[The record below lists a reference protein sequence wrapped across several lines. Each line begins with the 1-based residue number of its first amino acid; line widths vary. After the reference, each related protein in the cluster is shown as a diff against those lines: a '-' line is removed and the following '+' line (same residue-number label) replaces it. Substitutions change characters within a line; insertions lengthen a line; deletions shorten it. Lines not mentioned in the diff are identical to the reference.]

1 MNNLRE
7 FEDFSKSISGKIF
20 INYNLNK
27 SNWFNLGGP
36 AKVFFNPNSLSEL
49 VKFINNFKNT
59 MPIKTIGV
67 GSNILVRDGGFDGII
82 IKLNK
87 NFSHVTKLNEN
98 TIISGTSIL
107 DKKLSDFALAN
118 NISGFEFLSCIPGTI
133 GGAIRMN
140 SGCYGYNIS
149 NCLVS
154 IQALDTEGKVKLINS
169 NKIKFHYRGSDLSR
183 ELIFLSATLKGK
195 KEGTNFIKKRIEDL
209 TFKKKQSQP
218 SKIKTCGSTFKNPI
232 NQTKKKSWELIKEAG
247 CDKLKIGGAFIS
259 EQHCNFFVNAGD
271 ATSEDMENLITK
283 VKEKVLKTSGIL
295 LDLELEIIGKKK

>member
-7 FEDFSKSISGKIF
+7 FEDFSKNISGKIF
-20 INYNLNK
+20 INYSLNK

-49 VKFINNFKNT
+49 VQFINNFKNT

-87 NFSHVTKLNEN
+87 SFSHITKLNEN

-154 IQALDTEGKVKLINS
+154 IQALDTEGRVKLINS
-169 NKIKFHYRGSDLSR
+169 NKIKFHYRGSDLPR

-195 KEGTNFIKKRIEDL
+195 KEETDFIKKRIEDL
-209 TFKKKQSQP
+209 TFKKKKSQP
-218 SKIKTCGSTFKNPI
+218 SKIKTCGSTFKNV
-232 NQTKKKSWELIKEAG
+232 NNKKKAWMLIKETG
-247 CDKLKIGGAFIS
+247 CDNFYEGDAIIS
-259 EQHCNFFVNAGD
+259 KKHCN
-271 ATSEDMENLITK
+271 ICR
-283 VKEKVLKTSGIL
+283 
-295 LDLELEIIGKKK
+295 